1 MAVIGVGRWVFH
13 LPGCRSLKMKRSV
26 IRSLRERA
34 IGKFKVSAAET
45 DLQDRAS
52 MAELT
57 ACVISGERRQAEA
70 VLVRVDAFLRS
81 DPRAHVVESETE
93 FL

>member
-13 LPGCRSLKMKRSV
+13 LPGCRSLKTKRSV

-34 IGKFKVSAAET
+34 ILKFRVSAAET
-45 DLQDRAS
+45 GLRDRAS
-52 MAELT
+52 MAEIT
-57 ACVISGERRQAEA
+57 ACVISGERRHAES
-70 VLVRVDAFLRS
+70 VLGRVDLFLRS
-81 DPRAHVVESETE
+81 DPRAHVIESETE

>member
-1 MAVIGVGRWVFH
+1 MAVIGVRRWVFH

-26 IRSLRERA
+26 IRGLRDRA

-45 DLQDRAS
+45 DLQDRSS
-52 MAELT
+52 MAELS
-57 ACVISGERRQAEA
+57 ACVVSGDRRQAES
-70 VLVRVDAFLRS
+70 VLSRVDAFMRS
-81 DPRAHVVESETE
+81 DPRAHVVESEVE

>member
-1 MAVIGVGRWVFH
+1 MAVIGIGRWVLH
-13 LPGCRSLKMKRSV
+13 LPGCRSLKAKRSV
-26 IRSLRERA
+26 IRGLRDRMVTR
-34 IGKFKVSAAET
+34 FHVSAAET

-52 MAELT
+52 MAELS
-57 ACVISGERRQAEA
+57 ACVISGDRRQVESTIGH
-70 VLVRVDAFLRS
+70 LDAFVRS

>member
-26 IRSLRERA
+26 VRGLRERA
-34 IGKFKVSAAET
+34 IGKFRVAAAET
-45 DLQDRAS
+45 GLQDRAS

-57 ACVISGERRQAEA
+57 VSVVSGDRRHAES
-70 VLVRVDAFLRS
+70 VLGGVDRFLRS

>member
-1 MAVIGVGRWVFH
+1 MAVVGIGRWVLH
-13 LPGCRSLKMKRSV
+13 LPRCRSLKMKRSV
-26 IRSLRERA
+26 IRGLRDRA

-52 MAELT
+52 MAELS
-57 ACVISGERRQAEA
+57 ACVVSGDRRQAEA
-70 VLVRVDAFLRS
+70 VLGRVDAFFRS
-81 DPRAHVVESETE
+81 DPRAHVIESETE